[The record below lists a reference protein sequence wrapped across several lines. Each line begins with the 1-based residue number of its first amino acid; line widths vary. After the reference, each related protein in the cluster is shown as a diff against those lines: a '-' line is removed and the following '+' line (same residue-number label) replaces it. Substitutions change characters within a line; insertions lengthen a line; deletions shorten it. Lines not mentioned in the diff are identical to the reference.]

1 MGLETEARF
10 NNKEDVERLL
20 STEEGCRL
28 EGFMTVNKIAG
39 NIHLGKWTN
48 VFFNANFR
56 FL

>member
-39 NIHLGKWTN
+39 NIHLGK
-48 VFFNANFR
+48 
-56 FL
+56 